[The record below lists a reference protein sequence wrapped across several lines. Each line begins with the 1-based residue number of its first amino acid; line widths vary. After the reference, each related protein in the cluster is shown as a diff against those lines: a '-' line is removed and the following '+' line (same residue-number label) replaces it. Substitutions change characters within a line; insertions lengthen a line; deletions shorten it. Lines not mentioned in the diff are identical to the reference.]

1 MISLLLYAN
10 RKNELALLKN
20 NSFDVICR
28 ISEDDWDILD
38 YYDKKLVF
46 EFLSKNPVI
55 DVSCIDVTSE
65 SGLEIAED
73 SRRKNSNMFMILLS
87 DSTVS
92 PSTYIKPSI
101 MASSLLLRPLSK
113 ENIKEVFLE
122 VVLAYLKKYRQEEN
136 QSESFVI
143 DAREGRELV
152 PLDHIYF
159 FEARDKKI
167 YIYTDYK
174 EYACYDTLD
183 KIEEGLQKEFVRCH
197 RSFIVARSMIKKIV
211 FSQNVIELRNGMSVP
226 LSRTYKK
233 FLKEMK

>member
-20 NSFDVICR
+20 DSFDVICK

-38 YYDKKLVF
+38 YSDNNRVF

-65 SGLEIAED
+65 CGIEIAED
-73 SRRKNSNMFMILLS
+73 SRRKNSNMSMILVS

-92 PSTYIKPSI
+92 PSSYIKPSI
-101 MASSLLLRPLSK
+101 MASSLLLRPLST
-113 ENIKEVFLE
+113 ENIKEVFVE
-122 VVLAYLKKYRQEEN
+122 VVIAYLKKYSQADNR
-136 QSESFVI
+136 SESFVI

-159 FEARDKKI
+159 FEAREKKI

-174 EYACYDTLD
+174 EYSCYDTLD
-183 KIEEGLQKEFVRCH
+183 KIEGGLQKEFVRCH
-197 RSFIVARSMIKKIV
+197 RSFIVARSMIKRIV

-233 FLKEMK
+233 LLREMK